1 MSNYP
6 IQALCHVCAQPPSG
20 DCMLRDEIQPTLCP
34 RKMDDPRLPS
44 FTITAKDP
52 QAPSLLRGLAAKIRT
67 TDHARADEID
77 RQAARFETWRR
88 ENLRQ

>member
-1 MSNYP
+1 MNDYREH
-6 IQALCHVCAQPPSG
+6 CHVCGAAAHE
-20 DCMLRDEIQPTLCP
+20 DCAVRDEIQPTLCP
-34 RKMDDPRLPS
+34 RKADDPRPPS

-77 RQAARFETWRR
+77 KQAARFEIWRR
-88 ENLRQ
+88 ENMRR